1 LQTKNERFF
10 SVELKSKHQIKNLSL
25 TNGSRDR
32 VLVEGTIG
40 ELKQATFIED
50 TLLEV
55 VGEKGTLRINLTHSE
70 LEPQELKTDGTA

>member
-1 LQTKNERFF
+1 MEPEKERFF

-25 TNGSRDR
+25 TNGSHER

-40 ELKQATFIED
+40 ELKQAAFIED

-55 VGEKGTLRINLTHSE
+55 TGDKGTLRINLTHSE
-70 LEPQELKTDGTA
+70 LKTQEAKTDGTA